1 MKLTNDKIEKMST
14 KELTKNL
21 QYLTRSILINYDF
34 LELSSELLSNITV
47 NSIET
52 LKAKLING
60 STQDYELLYTTI
72 ITSSLNKI
80 IKDKLESKDEAV
92 IIFVNYI
99 KNNLKL
105 SKKVDSEIKELNK
118 FIEFLEQYNYILEPD
133 VIEEIINRSNTLA
146 CLLKNFV
153 NKNVKDGH
161 IKGNFSDTIISIVET
176 YCYLNG
182 IVLEIE
188 ENVIEENF
196 ERVIKE
202 IESKESI
209 IDSTRLYLNEIGEI
223 PLLTREEELELGKK
237 CAMGDLNARNKLVES
252 NLRFVITIAKKF
264 LGRGVTFQ
272 DLIQAG
278 NEGLIKA
285 AEKFDFSKQNRFVT
299 YAFHWI
305 RNSIQREIYNNGKN
319 IRVPVNAHEK
329 YAKLKKLVRQIYQ
342 ETGEVPSFQD
352 LADRL
357 GTTREKIENL
367 YLTFNNSDTQSLNAP
382 VNNDGEDNEFGMFV
396 PSAEDLE
403 DNVVNDAN
411 KKEVIDL
418 IKNLKS
424 LTEKERIVL
433 ILRYGFLDDNVMT
446 LDSIGKI
453 YGITRERVRQIE
465 AKALNKLKFY
475 KQREK
480 KVITINN
487 VEGFNHTFKIEN
499 FPINSYPLAH
509 FYINPFDISSDD
521 YLGIIKL
528 LMSQDFLVLTKI
540 MPEQDALIACLRLAY
555 VNNKVFEVDE
565 ITNILG
571 ISEEEVKS
579 VISKSLKLYKNELI
593 KFHLNQGVHKNG
605 KPFIIAPKEGI

>member
-1 MKLTNDKIEKMST
+1 M
-14 KELTKNL
+14 
-21 QYLTRSILINYDF
+21 TRSILINYDF

-47 NSIET
+47 NSIKT
-52 LKAKLING
+52 LKAKLISG

-202 IESKESI
+202 IESKENI

-285 AEKFDFSKQNRFVT
+285 AEKFNFSKQNKFVT

-319 IRVPVNAHEK
+319 IRVPVNAQEK
-329 YAKLKKLVRQIYQ
+329 YAKLKKLARQIYQ
-342 ETGEVPSFQD
+342 ETG
-352 LADRL
+352 
-357 GTTREKIENL
+357 
-367 YLTFNNSDTQSLNAP
+367 
-382 VNNDGEDNEFGMFV
+382 
-396 PSAEDLE
+396 
-403 DNVVNDAN
+403 
-411 KKEVIDL
+411 
-418 IKNLKS
+418 
-424 LTEKERIVL
+424 
-433 ILRYGFLDDNVMT
+433 
-446 LDSIGKI
+446 GKC
-453 YGITRERVRQIE
+453 
-465 AKALNKLKFY
+465 
-475 KQREK
+475 
-480 KVITINN
+480 
-487 VEGFNHTFKIEN
+487 HHFKILQ
-499 FPINSYPLAH
+499 I
-509 FYINPFDISSDD
+509 
-521 YLGIIKL
+521 
-528 LMSQDFLVLTKI
+528 V
-540 MPEQDALIACLRLAY
+540 
-555 VNNKVFEVDE
+555 
-565 ITNILG
+565 
-571 ISEEEVKS
+571 
-579 VISKSLKLYKNELI
+579 
-593 KFHLNQGVHKNG
+593 
-605 KPFIIAPKEGI
+605 